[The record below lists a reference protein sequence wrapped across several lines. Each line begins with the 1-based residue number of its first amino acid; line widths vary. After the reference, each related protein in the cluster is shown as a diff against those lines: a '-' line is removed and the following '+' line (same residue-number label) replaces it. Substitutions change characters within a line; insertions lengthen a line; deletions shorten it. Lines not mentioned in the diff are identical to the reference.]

1 MLNFRAI
8 FAAVFVILLVA
19 GSIIFLLPGEE
30 MSSSEWPTPSD
41 KTTFLDLLSI
51 NGTKNMNVV
60 EVTPLKHMPGNI
72 SLPKGGYAVIIYMS
86 YRNVTPVIAIIAFLN
101 SSASSVAN
109 VIINTTINQYRNYNP
124 TYKTFKDSGYME
136 LRAENIIL
144 QMWYRG
150 KWIVEVATQSG
161 YDEAILEFKSMM
173 SQFKG

>member
-1 MLNFRAI
+1 
-8 FAAVFVILLVA
+8 
-19 GSIIFLLPGEE
+19 
-30 MSSSEWPTPSD
+30 
-41 KTTFLDLLSI
+41 
-51 NGTKNMNVV
+51 
-60 EVTPLKHMPGNI
+60 
-72 SLPKGGYAVIIYMS
+72 MS

-109 VIINTTINQYRNYNP
+109 KIVDQYRNYNP

>member
-1 MLNFRAI
+1 VGATLNFRAI

-41 KTTFLDLLSI
+41 KTTFPELLSI

-60 EVTPLKHMPGNI
+60 EVTPLKYMPGNI
-72 SLPKGGYAVIIYMS
+72 SLPKGGYAVGIYMS
-86 YRNVTPVIAIIAFLN
+86 YRNVTWVIAIIAFLN
-101 SSASSVAN
+101 SSASDVAN
-109 VIINTTINQYRNYNP
+109 KIVDQCRNYNP

-136 LRAENIIL
+136 VRIKNIIL

-150 KWIVEVATQSG
+150 KWIVEVMTQSG

>member
-1 MLNFRAI
+1 MGATLNFRAI

-41 KTTFLDLLSI
+41 KTTFLELLSI

-60 EVTPLKHMPGNI
+60 EVMPLKYMPGNV
-72 SLPKGGYAVIIYMS
+72 SLPKGGYAVGIYMS

-109 VIINTTINQYRNYNP
+109 KIVDQYRNYNP

-136 LRAENIIL
+136 LRTGNIIL

>member
-1 MLNFRAI
+1 MNFRAI

-60 EVTPLKHMPGNI
+60 EVMPLKYMPGNI
-72 SLPKGGYAVIIYMS
+72 SLPKGGYAVGIYMS

-109 VIINTTINQYRNYNP
+109 KIVDQYRNYNP